1 MGSSLHLAI
10 SQKCG
15 RLGNKTMA
23 RINKEKEWDALL
35 KIKTSGRDDSISNT
49 VNYPYEPT
57 DYVILER
64 FANEGYVR
72 KNNTLLD
79 YGCGKGRVGFFM
91 SYQTRCKSI
100 GIDYDERMIQGAIDN
115 KANAVSGNRN
125 EFICEN
131 AAKYEAPVEV
141 DRIYFF
147 NPFSVEILE
156 GVLQRVKDSYYT
168 QPRKCVSFF
177 LHLFTPLHRLKYW
190 QKLYRM

>member
-131 AAKYEAPVEV
+131 AAKYEVPVEV

-177 LHLFTPLHRLKYW
+177 YTSLRHCTG
-190 QKLYRM
+190 